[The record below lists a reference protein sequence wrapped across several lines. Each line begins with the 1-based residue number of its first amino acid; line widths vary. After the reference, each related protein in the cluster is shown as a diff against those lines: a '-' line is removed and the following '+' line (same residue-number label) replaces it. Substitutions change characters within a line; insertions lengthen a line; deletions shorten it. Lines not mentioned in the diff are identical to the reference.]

1 MMTWI
6 LSSTV
11 LMTVVIALRYLL
23 RGKIHPT
30 VQYALWGLVLVRL
43 LLPFSIAGNAASLS
57 SAVDR
62 TTFARDMDR
71 LQYVERVDRDTDGTI
86 RGWGPTITDPYG
98 DPMTSY
104 TKVADSADDAELLR
118 LQRTTGL
125 KNFARNILL
134 PVWYVGIGVMAAWF
148 LLVNI
153 IFSRRLRK
161 TRHAVCQSGKLQ
173 VYATPI
179 VETPCLFGFF
189 SPAIYVTPD
198 VAADETAL
206 RHVLAHEMTHY
217 RHKDHLWSL
226 LRVACLCLHWYHPLV
241 WWSAALSRRDGE
253 LACDA
258 GSLSILGEAERE
270 DYGRTLVAL
279 SCGRVTPSALLTTAT
294 TMSGGKQT
302 LKERISLIARKPQ
315 TKAAA
320 VFALVVIAAFAAL
333 FTFTGSAPKGSYLHW
348 SARNVNHGINYRTHY
363 ARDVDTVTV
372 HVEQYENGIPVAN
385 AAETYTGDLK
395 YLSVKF
401 YGTWYDV
408 NTGEVVEAGHV
419 SVLGNG
425 GNAFTMDVPY
435 AAGNQ
440 ENDVYN
446 FIQWCPK
453 ENVSFTADTK
463 FTLGIVTCGYEDFTA
478 LPISS
483 ESVNERSVGE
493 YQMLLNSNSY
503 TGSAVLVWA
512 EFCEPSAAAAT
523 PSSETGIVGRC
534 DFAHTHTTEEGN
546 GSTFYSF
553 DGIKKATLAI
563 ELYQDGI
570 LTQEGH
576 QEVRNLTWLEA
587 QIHEDGLRSATPL
600 AGDSEPVQEADW
612 FVVLTNSD
620 DKPLDLGFTARGIPM
635 FSHYMDGSSEETFPL
650 APGETYPIA
659 SAAWDDGVTQVL
671 FTLELPVE

>member
-11 LMTVVIALRYLL
+11 LMAVVITLRYLL
-23 RGKIHPT
+23 RGKIPPIA
-30 VQYALWGLVLVRL
+30 QYALWGLVLVRL
-43 LLPFSIAGNAASLS
+43 LLPFSVAGHAASLS
-57 SAVDR
+57 SAVER
-62 TTFARDMDR
+62 STFAQDMDR

-161 TRHAVCQSGKLQ
+161 TRQEVCQSGKLQ
-173 VYATPI
+173 VYATPV

-189 SPAIYVTPD
+189 SPAIYVTPE

-258 GSLSILGEAERE
+258 GSLSILGETERE

-279 SCGRVTPSALLTTAT
+279 SCGKVTPSALLTTAT

-401 YGTWYDV
+401 YGTWRDV
-408 NTGEVVEAGHV
+408 NTGEIVEAGHV
-419 SVLGNG
+419 SALGNG
-425 GNAFTMDVPY
+425 GNAFTLDVPY
-435 AAGNQ
+435 AGENQ
-440 ENDVYN
+440 ENGIYSFV
-446 FIQWCPK
+446 QWCPK
-453 ENVSFTADTK
+453 ENVAFTADSQ
-463 FTLGIVTCGYEDFTA
+463 FTLGICTYGDEGFYALTTASED
-478 LPISS
+478 
-483 ESVNERSVGE
+483 VNDIPVEAYRER
-493 YQMLLNSNSY
+493 Y
-503 TGSAVLVWA
+503 TIPGTTGNAVLVWA

-523 PSSETGIVGRC
+523 PSSETGIVGQC
-534 DFAHTHTTEEGN
+534 DYAHTHTTAEGN
-546 GSTFYSF
+546 SSAFYSF
-553 DGIKKATLAI
+553 AGIKKATLAI

-650 APGETYPIA
+650 APGETYPIV
-659 SAAWDDGVTQVL
+659 SAAWDDGATQVL